1 MPKWR
6 AAQESLSAISWM
18 TVGFV
23 ATRAESS
30 AKNNYL
36 TQISLVLAEA
46 LSLARLKSLPSVL
59 VLMNTPE
66 LRLVHIDSR
75 TAAR

>member
-30 AKNNYL
+30 AKNNSL

-46 LSLARLKSLPSVL
+46 LSLARLKSLL
-59 VLMNTPE
+59 LE
-66 LRLVHIDSR
+66 RLYNRLASLDEPLIDN
-75 TAAR
+75 

>member
-30 AKNNYL
+30 AKNNSL
-36 TQISLVLAEA
+36 TQIFLVLAEA
-46 LSLARLKSLPSVL
+46 LSMARLKSLLLERLYNRLASL
-59 VLMNTPE
+59 DE
-66 LRLVHIDSR
+66 LLIDN
-75 TAAR
+75 

>member
-30 AKNNYL
+30 AKNNSL
-36 TQISLVLAEA
+36 TQISLVLAET
-46 LSLARLKSLPSVL
+46 LSMARLKSLLLERLYNRLASL
-59 VLMNTPE
+59 DE
-66 LRLVHIDSR
+66 LLIDN
-75 TAAR
+75 

>member
-30 AKNNYL
+30 VKNNSL

-46 LSLARLKSLPSVL
+46 LSMARLKSLLLERLYNRLASL
-59 VLMNTPE
+59 DE
-66 LRLVHIDSR
+66 LLIDN
-75 TAAR
+75 

>member
-23 ATRAESS
+23 ATRAESL
-30 AKNNYL
+30 AKNNSL

-46 LSLARLKSLPSVL
+46 LSMARLKSLL
-59 VLMNTPE
+59 LE
-66 LRLVHIDSR
+66 RLYNRLASLDEPLIDN
-75 TAAR
+75 